1 MFYVKCA
8 DLEERGRFIAH
19 LKSRGVSSVFHY
31 IPLHSSPAGRMF
43 GRFHG
48 VDEHTTAESERLVRL
63 PMYYRLSEEDC
74 QRVIEAVL
82 EFYA

>member
-8 DLEERGRFIAH
+8 NLEERGRFIAY
-19 LKSRGVSSVFHY
+19 LRSRGVSSVFHY
-31 IPLHSSPAGRMF
+31 VPLHSSPAGKLF

-48 VDEHTTAESERLVRL
+48 VDEHTTVESERLVRL
-63 PMYYRLSEEDC
+63 PMYYRLSEEDR

-82 EFYA
+82 DFYA